1 MINVDHCYT
10 KYMYL
15 RDSYEGILIM
25 LKIFPMV
32 IVSMYV
38 FVTMAYALELVV
50 IGSGDGVEVL
60 EAACERTE
68 AAHGGAG
75 GASHFGSTEE
85 ATSDVGH
92 REVAGASP
100 ENLHVAGASTPT
112 GLTNGDERALVVTA
126 KHARDGAGLT
136 CF

>member
-1 MINVDHCYT
+1 
-10 KYMYL
+10 
-15 RDSYEGILIM
+15 M

-32 IVSMYV
+32 IVSMCV
-38 FVTMAYALELVV
+38 FVAMASALELVV

-60 EAACERTE
+60 EAACDHTE

-85 ATSDVGH
+85 AASDVGH
-92 REVAGASP
+92 REVARASP

-112 GLTNGDERALVVTA
+112 GLTNGDVRGLAVSA
-126 KHARDGAGLT
+126 KRSRDGTGLT